1 MVEKKTVIT
10 NSAGIHCRPSSVILS
25 EVQNYP
31 DHTFKISCTAGES
44 DLSSILSLLSLGIQC
59 NEEVIIGV
67 DGPNEEEICAKIAEL
82 FAFEFDF
89 K

>member
-1 MVEKKTVIT
+1 MIEKKTTVN

-25 EVQNYP
+25 EVQKHP
-31 DHTFKISCTAGES
+31 DNTIKITCTAGES

-59 NEEVIIGV
+59 NEEVTIAV
-67 DGPNEEEICAKIAEL
+67 EGPDAEALCDKLCEL
-82 FAFEFDF
+82 FAYEFDF